1 MLLLHAVA
9 AALGECHSDI
19 SDSGSLNEEERGL
32 WIELAQLLQAMPTLT
47 TFLQPPA
54 TLEWAFAASQSPLVP
69 HVKAGD
75 RVMITPQ
82 RLVRPSWL
90 EPQAWP
96 GWHLTRHL
104 RSFTTLLPM
113 MRDAEELVVSRLT
126 MGDLCVYAQTCK
138 AALKQAQVVWAAR
151 DGKWGVEFPGTV
163 EEVEEGAFQVRFDV
177 RRGPRA
183 AQALERRSALERDL
197 DLYAATAD
205 ERFDVEL
212 DHDDRHL
219 LDNEYSW
226 VSSVVGDKWRV
237 IRQ

>member
-113 MRDAEELVVSRLT
+113 MRDAEEREGGSEASSAGSEAVLETPLRL
-126 MGDLCVYAQTCK
+126 C
-138 AALKQAQVVWAAR
+138 AR
-151 DGKWGVEFPGTV
+151 ARRTLGT
-163 EEVEEGAFQVRFDV
+163 
-177 RRGPRA
+177 
-183 AQALERRSALERDL
+183 SALEPCRPKVEEES
-197 DLYAATAD
+197 AD
-205 ERFDVEL
+205 SLRGPTEPESRPG
-212 DHDDRHL
+212 
-219 LDNEYSW
+219 S
-226 VSSVVGDKWRV
+226 G
-237 IRQ
+237 

>member
-163 EEVEEGAFQVRFDV
+163 EAVEEGAFQVR
-177 RRGPRA
+177 RRRPPRPARGAGARAALRLGEGPRP
-183 AQALERRSALERDL
+183 LR
-197 DLYAATAD
+197 
-205 ERFDVEL
+205 
-212 DHDDRHL
+212 
-219 LDNEYSW
+219 
-226 VSSVVGDKWRV
+226 GDC
-237 IRQ
+237 